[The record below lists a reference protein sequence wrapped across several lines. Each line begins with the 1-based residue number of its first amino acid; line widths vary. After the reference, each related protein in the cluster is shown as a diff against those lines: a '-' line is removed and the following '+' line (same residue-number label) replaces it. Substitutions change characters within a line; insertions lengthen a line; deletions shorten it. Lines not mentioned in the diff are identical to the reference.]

1 MCKILRF
8 FTPPKHPNNNFP
20 YIVYILYREFAKVR
34 SIGLLYQGL
43 QPYRFCLYIYAI
55 SIG

>member
-20 YIVYILYREFAKVR
+20 YIVYILYREFAQICQ
-34 SIGLLYQGL
+34 IGLTYQGL
-43 QPYRFCLYIYAI
+43 
-55 SIG
+55 

>member
-20 YIVYILYREFAKVR
+20 YIVYILYSIYILYREFAPICQ
-34 SIGLLYQGL
+34 IGLTYQGL
-43 QPYRFCLYIYAI
+43 
-55 SIG
+55 